1 MNDGYAQIQPEEQ
14 QTIRAGIME
23 HEETAMLTQYIK
35 NLGRVEG
42 RVEGRQAVIQ
52 RLVTKCFFTHFACD
66 VFWVIFN
73 RPLLLVAQGAKF
85 AKETG

>member
-14 QTIRAGIME
+14 QTIRADIME

-35 NLGRVEG
+35 NLGRDEG
-42 RVEGRQAVIQ
+42 EVLGRHAIIQ
-52 RLVTKCFFTHFACD
+52 RLFTKRFFTHFACD

-73 RPLLLVAQGAKF
+73 RPLPLVAQGAKF